1 MSRHLAD
8 HRAKSDGG
16 RLKNFYRIE
25 KTGGEEGETSQASRG
40 LHKRPLS
47 REGAGRVEQYLRIER
62 GINA

>member
-25 KTGGEEGETSQASRG
+25 KTGGEEGDSSQASHA

-47 REGAGRVEQYLRIER
+47 RAGAGRIENYLRIER
-62 GINA
+62 GITA